1 MTRTIIGIAALL
13 ATTACAD
20 SRPTAP
26 GAARRADADLAAARS
41 GPRCHPVEGTIIER
55 ITGPNTAAGKVTG
68 DISGDVD
75 IVITALQQLPG
86 GLVKFQANCT
96 MVTPQG
102 TLTTNDNAVLS
113 PIDAPLYRVN
123 NHLNVSG
130 GTGEFAGATGNLH
143 THGTVNF
150 VPGGLVDLH
159 YRGELCEE
167 QQ

>member
-102 TLTTNDNAVLS
+102 TLTTNDDAVLS
-113 PIDAPLYRVN
+113 PIDAPCGSR
-123 NHLNVSG
+123 
-130 GTGEFAGATGNLH
+130 A
-143 THGTVNF
+143 
-150 VPGGLVDLH
+150 
-159 YRGELCEE
+159 
-167 QQ
+167 